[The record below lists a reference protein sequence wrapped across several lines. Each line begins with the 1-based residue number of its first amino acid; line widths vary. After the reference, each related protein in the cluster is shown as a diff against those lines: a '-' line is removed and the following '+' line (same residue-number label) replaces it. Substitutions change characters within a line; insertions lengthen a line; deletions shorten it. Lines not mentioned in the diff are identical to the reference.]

1 MKNEILRNQE
11 GVILVVALLML
22 LVLTLISLSSISSS
36 IFEINIS
43 GNERIGAT
51 AFYAAEA
58 LLQSAVSQLP
68 NTNAIARTKI
78 GEDEYGWTGS
88 LSDKDSPKDS
98 KYRGLQKVAGF
109 DQTWAF
115 ERFQINTSGEA
126 LSGAKEVEAGIR
138 YGPISAGT
146 SPNN

>member
-1 MKNEILRNQE
+1 MKNQILRNQE

-22 LVLTLISLSSISSS
+22 VVLTLISLSSINSS

-43 GNERIGAT
+43 GNERVGTT

-68 NTNAIARTKI
+68 NTNAIA
-78 GEDEYGWTGS
+78 DEYGWTGS
-88 LSDKDSPKDS
+88 LSDKGSPKDA
-98 KYRGLQKVAGF
+98 KYCGLQKVAGF

-115 ERFQINTSGEA
+115 ERFQINASGEA

-146 SPNN
+146 SSNN